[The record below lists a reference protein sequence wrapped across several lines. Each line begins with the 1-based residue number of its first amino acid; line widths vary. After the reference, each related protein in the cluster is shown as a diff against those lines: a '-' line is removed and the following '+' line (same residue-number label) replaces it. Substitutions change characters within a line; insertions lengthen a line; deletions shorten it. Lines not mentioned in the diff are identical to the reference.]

1 MGRFALVK
9 ARPYRLAL
17 SLVLLLLLAAIG
29 GTAPAG
35 ASTNGVV
42 ISEFQFRGVDGNDEF
57 IELLNTSTG
66 SVSIA
71 GWRLQGCAAAS
82 GAPSPRATVPASITL
97 APGQRYLFAHSSGTV
112 LGDTSYSLGISDD
125 GGARITLADGTTVVD
140 GVGSSNGAVDQC
152 REGAGLP
159 IPTSNGNNA
168 FERKNA
174 GAQDTDDNVAD
185 FDGPKAGNPQGLAT
199 PPAPVSAKIREI
211 QGLAHL
217 SPLNE
222 KQVKDVEGVVTAR
235 RTAGGR
241 GFWIQDPAPD
251 ASNDTSEGIF
261 VFTGST
267 PTVVV
272 GQRVKVA
279 GRVSEFRPTNA
290 NNLTV
295 TQLVAPTVTV
305 LSSGNPVPPATV
317 VGIGGRTPPTAVIDN
332 DTNGSVETGPT
343 TFDPAQDGLDFWE
356 SLEGMLVQANDGAVV
371 NETESFGEITLL
383 PDNGLW
389 ATGTR
394 TPRGGILATPGYTDF
409 NPERIA
415 VDDEILRD
423 QISPRPSRAMPVMD
437 VGAKILGA
445 IVGPLDYTFSNYKIQ
460 ALSAPTFLASTIG
473 PETAAAP
480 RDQEISIGTFNVEN
494 LDPGDGP
501 LFDRL
506 AHQIVDNLRAP
517 DLLGIEEVQD
527 NTGTANNGV
536 VDASVTWTMLIDA
549 ITNAG
554 GPLYE
559 YRQIDPVNNED
570 GGQPGANIRVGFLF
584 RTDRGL
590 EFIDRP
596 GGDSTTPVSV
606 VSTPSGPQLS
616 LSPGRIDPASPF
628 FEETRKSLAGE
639 FRVRG
644 KKLFV
649 VVNHFSSKNDDQPLM
664 GHNQPPTRFTEGPR
678 HGQAGVV
685 NDFVNDIL
693 AVNADANVIVLG
705 DINDFEFSETV
716 ELLEGGVLTTL
727 MDTLPKAERYSYV
740 FEGNSQVLDQIL
752 VSGNLLGTFGIE
764 YDPVHVNSE
773 FADQASDHDPQVA
786 RLDLRGRPVGD

>member
-1 MGRFALVK
+1 MT
-9 ARPYRLAL
+9 ARPYRL
-17 SLVLLLLLAAIG
+17 VLGLMMVLLLAAIG
-29 GTAPAG
+29 GTTPAV

-57 IELLNTSTG
+57 VELLNTSTG

-71 GWRLQGCAAAS
+71 GWRLQGCAAES
-82 GAPSPRATVPASITL
+82 GAPTTRSTVPAGVTL
-97 APGQRYLFAHSSGTV
+97 APGQHYLFAHTSSTVVGDAPSYGT
-112 LGDTSYSLGISDD
+112 GISDT
-125 GGARITLADGTTVVD
+125 GGARITLADTTTVVD

-152 REGAGLP
+152 REGAGLT
-159 IPTSNGNNA
+159 IPTTNGSNA

-174 GAQDTDDNVAD
+174 GAQDTDDNAAD
-185 FDGPKAGNPQGLAT
+185 FDGPKAGNPQGFGA
-199 PPAPVSAKIREI
+199 PPAPVAAKIREI
-211 QGLAHL
+211 QGLAHV

-261 VFTGST
+261 VFTNAA
-267 PTVVV
+267 PTVAV
-272 GQRVKVA
+272 GDLVRVA
-279 GRVSEFRPTNA
+279 GRVSEFRPSNA
-290 NNLTV
+290 NNLTL
-295 TQLVAPTVTV
+295 TQIVSPTVTPV
-305 LSSGNPVPPATV
+305 SSGNAVPAATI

-343 TFDPAQDGLDFWE
+343 TFDPSQDGLDFWE
-356 SLEGMLVQANDGAVV
+356 SLEGMLVQVNDGAVV

-394 TPRGGILATPGYTDF
+394 TPRGGILAAPGYTDF
-409 NPERIA
+409 NPERLAI
-415 VDDEILRD
+415 DDEILRD

-437 VGAKILGA
+437 VGARILGA
-445 IVGPLDYTFSNYKIQ
+445 IVGPLDYTFANYKIQ
-460 ALSAPTFLASTIG
+460 ALSVPAFLASTIG
-473 PETAAAP
+473 PETAQAP
-480 RDQEISIGTFNVEN
+480 RDQEITVGTFNVEN
-494 LDPGDGP
+494 LDPSDGP

-506 AHQIVDNLRAP
+506 AHQIVDNLRSP

-527 NTGTANNGV
+527 NSGAANNGV
-536 VDASVTWTMLIDA
+536 VDATQTWTLLIQA

-559 YRQIDPVNNED
+559 YRQIDPVNNQD
-570 GGQPGANIRVGFLF
+570 GGAPGANIRVGFLF

-596 GGDSTTPVSV
+596 GGDSTTPTSV
-606 VSTPSGPQLS
+606 VATPSGPQLS
-616 LSPGRIDPASPF
+616 LSPGRIDPANPSF
-628 FEETRKSLAGE
+628 AETRKSLAGE
-639 FRVRG
+639 FRARG

-649 VVNHFSSKNDDQPLM
+649 VVNHFSSKNDDEPLM
-664 GHNQPPTRFTEGPR
+664 GHHQPPTRHTEGPR

-693 AVNADANVIVLG
+693 AVDADANVIVLG

-716 ELLEGGVLTTL
+716 NILEGDGELFSAIK
-727 MDTLPKAERYSYV
+727 TLPANERYSYV

-752 VSGNLLGTFGIE
+752 LSRNLNERFPYA
-764 YDPVHVNSE
+764 YDVVHVNSE
-773 FADQASDHDPQVA
+773 LSSQASDHEPSIV
-786 RLDLRGRPVGD
+786 RINLTGRPTAKP